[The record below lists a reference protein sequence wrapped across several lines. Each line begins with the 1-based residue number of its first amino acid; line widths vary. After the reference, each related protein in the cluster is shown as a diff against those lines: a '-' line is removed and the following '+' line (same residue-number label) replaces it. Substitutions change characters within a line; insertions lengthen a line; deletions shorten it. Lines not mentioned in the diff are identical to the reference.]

1 MRRSKDVT
9 IFFSASSFVNRIGGL
24 VSWGG
29 LKQCCVFKSRTQFRF
44 AFLHQ
49 TLGFPFFTVHR
60 IKSLRLSRLS
70 LHGKY
75 RPFPAVMRCDKVALI
90 YREGGWPF
98 AHGAALHSLARRQRR
113 RCVRGACLPG
123 GEKAMQK
130 VACVKLC
137 SMESHTFFRLGA
149 VLITVLVGVS
159 KAVFLLVGRYK
170 KKEKRCAF
178 RARCLVMWGYLI
190 SGSSRSNW
198 PQGKMAKRVNTQSIG
213 WSGCN
218 VLER

>member
-113 RCVRGACLPG
+113 RCVRGACSPE
-123 GEKAMQK
+123 GEKSHAESSLRQ
-130 VACVKLC
+130 VVFYG
-137 SMESHTFFRLGA
+137 ESHTFFRLGA

-170 KKEKRCAF
+170 KGKEVCF
-178 RARCLVMWGYLI
+178 
-190 SGSSRSNW
+190 
-198 PQGKMAKRVNTQSIG
+198 QGKVS
-213 WSGCN
+213 C
-218 VLER
+218 